1 MAVVVNVLIPLKLIA
16 GLINR
21 LTDGLVDNVHEQIS
35 DPSRQDIC
43 RFELL
48 ESQQIGPKLLRKP
61 IAIGT

>member
-1 MAVVVNVLIPLKLIA
+1 MAVVVSVLFPLALLA

-21 LTDGLVDNVHEQIS
+21 LTDGLVDDVHEQIS

-48 ESQQIGPKLLRKP
+48 ESQQIGPKLLRKA
-61 IAIGT
+61 IATGT